1 MPAAKTIHLI
11 GGTDEFTVKET
22 AARLARQLAPPNNPL
37 ATEII
42 EAESP
47 NQDAAL
53 QTLARLRDALFAGSL
68 FADAKLVWWK
78 NTDLLADTPVTRA
91 QAVKDSLTELA
102 DQLRQS
108 LPPDTRLLISAIG
121 LDKRRTL
128 FKTLEKIAHVQIFDR
143 PDPDKPQDQEAFTAF
158 LRDRLKSEH
167 KTMTAQAF
175 DLFQKL
181 VVSDF
186 REMANELEKL
196 VTYVGTRSEITEA
209 DVRAIVSP
217 SRQAIIWDLTDAL
230 GHRRLPAAVAAL
242 EQLLEQ
248 GESPLGLLT
257 MLVAQ
262 FRLMLLARDLAE
274 RRVLVPRDGPGGGL
288 EYVRAFERLPAEATA
303 HFPTGKDGALPN
315 AWRLYRCALAAK
327 HFTRDELIHA
337 LELLQQAYLE
347 LLSSQLDE
355 RLVLEET
362 LAKLAR
368 PNATQL
374 DLASSPTSR

>member
-1 MPAAKTIHLI
+1 MPVAKPIHLI

-22 AARLARQLAPPNNPL
+22 AARLARQFAPPNNPL

-42 EAESP
+42 EADTP

-53 QTLARLRDALFAGSL
+53 QTLARLREALFAGSL

-78 NTDLLADTPVTRA
+78 NTELLADNPVTRA
-91 QAVKDSLTELA
+91 QAVKESLTELA
-102 DQLRQS
+102 DQLRQA
-108 LPPDTRLLISAIG
+108 LPPETRLLISAIG

-128 FKTLEKIAHVQIFDR
+128 FKTLEKIAQVQIFDR
-143 PDPDKPQDQEAFTAF
+143 PDPDNQHDQEAFVAF
-158 LRDRLKSEH
+158 LRDRLKAEH
-167 KTMTAQAF
+167 KTMTAEAAE
-175 DLFQKL
+175 LFQKL
-181 VVSDF
+181 VAPDF

-196 VTYVGTRSEITEA
+196 VTYVGSRTEITEA
-209 DVRAIVSP
+209 DVRAVVSP

-230 GHRRLPAAVAAL
+230 GYRRLPAAVAAL
-242 EQLLEQ
+242 EHLLEQ
-248 GESPLGLLT
+248 GESALGLLM

-274 RRVLVPRDGPGGGL
+274 RRILVPRDGPGGSL
-288 EYVRAFERLPAEATA
+288 EYVRAFEKLPADATA

-327 HFTRDELIHA
+327 HFSRDELIRA
-337 LELLQQAYLE
+337 LELLQDAYIQLV
-347 LLSSQLDE
+347 SSQLDE
-355 RLVLEET
+355 RLILEET

-368 PNATQL
+368 PST
-374 DLASSPTSR
+374 SS